1 MDDKWSALEKYNLWN
16 GNSYKLGLL
25 RTSYINKIHAFV
37 GNKLVKVLVGQRR
50 SGKSYIL
57 RQIASG
63 LISDLGVHPNNILYI
78 NKEYLEFDFI
88 DNYQE
93 LEKLYQLYLSLI
105 HI

>member
-63 LISDLGVHPNNILYI
+63 LISDLVFILIIFCISIRNIW
-78 NKEYLEFDFI
+78 N
-88 DNYQE
+88 
-93 LEKLYQLYLSLI
+93 LI
-105 HI
+105 S

>member
-50 SGKSYIL
+50 SGKSYINF
-57 RQIASG
+57 IVKN
-63 LISDLGVHPNNILYI
+63 LIL
-78 NKEYLEFDFI
+78 KEKFI
-88 DNYQE
+88 YSSM
-93 LEKLYQLYLSLI
+93 KYKM
-105 HI
+105 